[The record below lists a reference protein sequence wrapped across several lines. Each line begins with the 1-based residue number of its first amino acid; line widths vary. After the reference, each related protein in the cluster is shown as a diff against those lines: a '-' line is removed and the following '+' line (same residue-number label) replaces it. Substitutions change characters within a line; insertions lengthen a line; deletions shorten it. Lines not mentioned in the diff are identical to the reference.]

1 MWRHSSYSF
10 STSNLCSR
18 NQSPFPKSEVTSIFH
33 LRKKIWLIN
42 NSCLEVVLRR
52 ILRLYLGGKIV
63 MIISSLCLE
72 QEEVELRLPSLMYHC
87 CSLTYTTSLMLT
99 GKSFKDIN
107 NILPNYTHNN
117 QSLLSQCP
125 MIISHFKHVC

>member
-1 MWRHSSYSF
+1 MWRHSSCSF

-18 NQSPFPKSEVTSIFH
+18 NQSHFPKSEMASIFH

-63 MIISSLCLE
+63 MIISSVCLE
-72 QEEVELRLPSLMYHC
+72 QEEVELRGQFLRC
-87 CSLTYTTSLMLT
+87 
-99 GKSFKDIN
+99 
-107 NILPNYTHNN
+107 
-117 QSLLSQCP
+117 LL
-125 MIISHFKHVC
+125 